1 MLVFVDG
8 ENFRRSLITVLSS
21 AGFCFNDDI
30 FQYDVAGLLR
40 DVLSTND
47 LTIMY
52 YSSQIRPPVGY
63 EPCHAIKRQL
73 ESIRKRK
80 RYWASTLANQGIQ
93 LIHAGNLKV
102 KMSKPCPNCRYTGEH
117 LQEKGVD
124 VRLAIDIFENALS
137 SNMAEIAVFSSD
149 TDICPVYHRIRAKG
163 VKVRYIC
170 FASVVNRAVSAAT
183 DETLTISPEKAS
195 SYVKLPMGV

>member
-1 MLVFVDG
+1 MIVFVDG
-8 ENFRRSLITVLSS
+8 ENFRRSLITVLNN
-21 AGFCFNDDI
+21 AGVYFNDDI
-30 FQYDVAGLLR
+30 FQYNVAGLLR
-40 DVLSTND
+40 DILSTNN
-47 LTIMY
+47 LEIMY

-63 EPCHAIKRQL
+63 EPCDVIKRQL

-102 KMSKPCPNCRYTGEH
+102 KTSKPCPNCHYIGEH

-124 VRLAIDIFENALS
+124 VRLAIDIFESALG
-137 SNMAEIAVFSSD
+137 NNVAEIAVFSSD

-163 VKVRYIC
+163 VKVKYIC
-170 FASVVNRAVSAAT
+170 FASAVNRAVSAAT

-195 SYVKLPMGV
+195 SFVKGL